1 MAVEFI
7 NCIPRHRTHK
17 EVEFFYS
24 GLQREQGE
32 QRRVEPYHF
41 LVRDGI
47 WYVSAYDPA
56 RGATRR
62 FLPLRMQE
70 VRATG
75 SFFEMGERH
84 TNPEERLRHSI
95 GVFGGD
101 KPERIRL
108 RLTPMGARLFSERIY
123 HPSQQITPTG
133 DGGHEMT
140 MTVYINPELER
151 MLMSYCR
158 EVTVLEPE
166 SLRQQLLENARQ
178 MLAGAERTRVN
189 VWPRRP
195 KRWRASP
202 GVWRP
207 LVRICTWTPKH
218 WPKNP
223 EHRSRSA
230 KHCRRPAIVCG
241 NPANDCAF
249 LRSVPLLLRTIGATA
264 IVCTQDGIVWPQTP
278 KLWPLGPNDSPPG
291 ANDCGKG
298 ANDCPFHGIDCRRR
312 ANVCGSSAIV
322 CRISAMLRRK
332 RAGASKQMANASV
345 SEAKRSYPEC
355 KWTVWSTGH

>member
-1 MAVEFI
+1 MKKTKKAPKKKQATRTPKHKAFNRTAIWRVHQIDAMLRAGKIPSPDYLEEKLEASRSTIARDIRFLRDSLNHPLEFDHERGGYYYTKESPPLPEMQYSEGDLFGICVLEQMLGMFQGTQLGAQMRATFEKLSAGLHEKLAVSWDALAEIVSF
-7 NCIPRHRTHK
+7 RTTITPARVAPDILETLSQAMIAHE

-47 WYVSAYDPA
+47 WYLSAYDPA

-158 EVTVLEPE
+158 EATVLEPE

-178 MLAGAERTRVN
+178 MLAGADEPV
-189 VWPRRP
+189 
-195 KRWRASP
+195 
-202 GVWRP
+202 
-207 LVRICTWTPKH
+207 
-218 WPKNP
+218 
-223 EHRSRSA
+223 
-230 KHCRRPAIVCG
+230 
-241 NPANDCAF
+241 
-249 LRSVPLLLRTIGATA
+249 
-264 IVCTQDGIVWPQTP
+264 
-278 KLWPLGPNDSPPG
+278 
-291 ANDCGKG
+291 
-298 ANDCPFHGIDCRRR
+298 
-312 ANVCGSSAIV
+312 
-322 CRISAMLRRK
+322 
-332 RAGASKQMANASV
+332 
-345 SEAKRSYPEC
+345 
-355 KWTVWSTGH
+355 